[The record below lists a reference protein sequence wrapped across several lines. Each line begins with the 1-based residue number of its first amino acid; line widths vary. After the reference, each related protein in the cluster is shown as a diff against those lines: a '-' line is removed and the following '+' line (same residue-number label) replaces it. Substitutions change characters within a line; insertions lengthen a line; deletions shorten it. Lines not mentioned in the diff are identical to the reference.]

1 MRMEFRFSVAKGQF
15 TDEGNN
21 DKQVCILYDIL
32 RLFPCGLSLSQ
43 VGIQTKTMDTIA
55 HRHVI
60 ESNLYSRTA
69 VQVNIGL

>member
-32 RLFPCGLSLSQ
+32 RLFPCGLSLLLRKSASKLKLWILLHT
-43 VGIQTKTMDTIA
+43 VM
-55 HRHVI
+55 
-60 ESNLYSRTA
+60 L
-69 VQVNIGL
+69 